1 MSAYAEKVIH
11 AERLEEAKAR
21 QPEAFA
27 MFEAHL
33 AKKNKHNEVYLRCV
47 NLHWDFMNEN
57 YTVLPELVKLWKER
71 TTLKEELEAETEFIN
86 NDETLRFVVNH
97 LAETLD
103 NIQLTTL
110 SEGKSKDD

>member
-1 MSAYAEKVIH
+1 MSALAEKMIYAEK
-11 AERLEEAKAR
+11 LEEAKSR

-47 NLHWDFMNEN
+47 NLHWEFMNEN
-57 YTVLPELVKLWKER
+57 HSVLPELVKLWKER
-71 TTLKEELEAETEFIN
+71 TILKGELEAETELIN

-97 LAETLD
+97 LADTLD
-103 NIQLTTL
+103 NIQMTTL